1 MQRLIKSAIHVA
13 TALCAYLLAFQLV
26 VWPDSTWWLS
36 NGSVMTLGIAALYAT
51 LATAF
56 ELLLKSERSS
66 WRYVSIHDAF
76 DLFRTTVLTA
86 VTFLVV
92 SFLLF
97 RAQETRSPPRP

>member
-1 MQRLIKSAIHVA
+1 MIKSAIHVA